1 MNRSQ
6 GATKT
11 RHEVILAGAGG
22 QGLILSSMVLGEG
35 AVREGKNVVQTQSY
49 GISARGGLSIAELI
63 IDTDEIIFQQV
74 MRPDV
79 VLALTDK
86 AMERFGS
93 LADKGALIFY
103 DSTYIGE
110 RKGENLWGFPFTRMA
125 ASLGQGAAANLI
137 ALGAIVAVAGI
148 ITMDSLIWAVSRTFP
163 KADATLPVK
172 ALWLGESL
180 ITAARTK
187 GSAERDSAQPQ

>member
-1 MNRSQ
+1 MNRSD
-6 GATKT
+6 GVTKT

-49 GISARGGLSIAELI
+49 GISARGGLSVAELI

-93 LADKGALIFY
+93 LADKGALILY
-103 DSTYIGE
+103 DNTYIDE
-110 RKGENLWGFPFTRMA
+110 RTGENLWGIPFTRMA
-125 ASLGQGAAANLI
+125 ASLGQGGAANLI
-137 ALGAIVAVAGI
+137 ALGAMVALAGI
-148 ITMDSLIWAVSRTFP
+148 ITMDSLIWAVSRAFP
-163 KADATLPVK
+163 EADVTVPVK
-172 ALWLGESL
+172 ALRLGESL
-180 ITAARTK
+180 ITAARTT
-187 GSAERDSAQPQ
+187 GSAEGDPGQPQ